1 MLANIGNK
9 TVMAITSKADKK
21 PSPRRETRTPSAG
34 KHTGQLNAAN
44 HTPKVPILS
53 SWNFILVH
61 LYLKPTQPAT
71 FCEVE
76 VVLGGEFD

>member
-53 SWNFILVH
+53 S
-61 LYLKPTQPAT
+61 
-71 FCEVE
+71 
-76 VVLGGEFD
+76 